1 MRVPSKQNKEDGDR
15 RYRNCERKTFLK
27 LQKKK
32 QLPKLL
38 CKKFARMLLCF
49 FSTLCQSFFLHFCLF
64 LSHIR
69 PPSSSL
75 ADCLTPFF
83 SFHHFHLLTFFS
95 NIFFPS
101 FTLHSLLILHH
112 WFFFLLQLTIF
123 SFTPLSLSH
132 CHTIF
137 VGWRCFSP
145 TICSLI
151 KRIFCFAFT
160 AFQREEVGI
169 YNIEKI
175 RFKENLEFK
184 LAKFSQFRKST
195 IVLLIGDR
203 KVKKRGKKVSHSFS
217 QNAFLLRKWSVILLE
232 EKVFFKF

>member
-1 MRVPSKQNKEDGDR
+1 MFFFYSLSV
-15 RYRNCERKTFLK
+15 FL
-27 LQKKK
+27 
-32 QLPKLL
+32 PP
-38 CKKFARMLLCF
+38 
-49 FSTLCQSFFLHFCLF
+49 F
-64 LSHIR
+64 LSLFITYS
-69 PPSSSL
+69 PSSSL
-75 ADCLTPFF
+75 TDYLTPFF

-95 NIFFPS
+95 NIFFPP
-101 FTLHSLLILHH
+101 LLIHFLSSITD
-112 WFFFLLQLTIF
+112 FFFLLQLTIF

-217 QNAFLLRKWSVILLE
+217 QNAFLLRK
-232 EKVFFKF
+232 